1 MSQRKQRSAGFAVY
15 DLLVLLVVVMMLL
28 AMLYPLILRARKTS
42 LEIRCMNNLRQL
54 GIACHN
60 IHNDFNIFPTG
71 GGNAE
76 QGRAFLRNKKPERN
90 APLGGVLPRGA
101 EPLVPPEQEWGWAYQ
116 ILPYIEL
123 QALWANPQ
131 DDVIRQTIIPPY
143 FCPARRQPQ
152 ANEKNQKGLLMAGI
166 DYAGNGGVTGPI
178 TEFNEFKKL
187 GYTPPYKD
195 WTASGAVIR
204 SSAWYPGDQR
214 RAVSLANIPDG
225 SSNTILL
232 TEKRMQTATIGKN
245 PRNDDWSFADGWGN
259 DTIVRYHPEE
269 EKLHPAPDG
278 KDPVADFQ
286 MGSAHDRGFAALFV
300 DASVRRIR
308 YTVNPVALA
317 AAMIRNEGLRIA
329 PGDLE

>member
-1 MSQRKQRSAGFAVY
+1 MSQHKQRSAGFTVY

-28 AMLYPLILRARKTS
+28 AMLYPLILRARKTAQ
-42 LEIRCMNNLRQL
+42 ETRCMNNFHQL
-54 GIACHN
+54 GIAFHN
-60 IHNDFNIFPTG
+60 MHSDFNMFPTG

-76 QGRAFLRNKKPERN
+76 QGRAFSRNKNPERN
-90 APLGGVLPRGA
+90 PPLGGVLPA
-101 EPLVPPEQEWGWAYQ
+101 EAGPLPPPEQEWGWAYQ
-116 ILPYIEL
+116 ILPYIE
-123 QALWANPQ
+123 QQGVWASPQ
-131 DDVIRQTIIPPY
+131 DDFIRQTVIPLY
-143 FCPARRQPQ
+143 FCPVRRQPK
-152 ANEKNQKGLLMAGI
+152 ANEKNQKGLLIAGI

-178 TEFNEFKKL
+178 MEFNEFKKL
-187 GYTPPYKD
+187 AYTAPYKD

-204 SSAWYPGDQR
+204 SSAWYHGDER
-214 RAVSLANIPDG
+214 RRVCLAAIPDG
-225 SSNTILL
+225 ASNTILL

-278 KDPVADFQ
+278 KDPVSDFQ
-286 MGSAHDRGFAALFV
+286 IGSAHDRGFAALFV

-317 AAMIRNEGLRIA
+317 AAMIRDEGLRIA
-329 PGDLE
+329 PGDL